1 MTKGKDDTHVQKH
14 RECVI
19 ILLYPIKGSN
29 MSIFNDP
36 KFYYNDLSQ
45 SIADGILKAL
55 KSGVSSSRTYALW
68 EYPIFIDA
76 EDDLIQWA
84 FDVQYAIDDDA
95 GFRSFDVWGS
105 AGFNEDYIPEVTFTI
120 VLPRGVS
127 LEDSNI
133 DYAELFGAVAHE
145 LHHTAQKNE
154 GICEYEWETNNKQVR
169 YYLNPTEIP
178 AFHIGFRAQCAL
190 SGADMETE
198 MRSYLSLQDIDNEET
213 ELIVG
218 AWMNPNFEIAEE
230 NLLG

>member
-1 MTKGKDDTHVQKH
+1 
-14 RECVI
+14 
-19 ILLYPIKGSN
+19 
-29 MSIFNDP
+29 MSIFKDP
-36 KFYYNDLSQ
+36 KFYYNDLSS
-45 SIADGILKAL
+45 SIADEILSAL
-55 KSGVSSSRTYALW
+55 KSGVTSSRAYALW

-76 EDDLIQWA
+76 EDDLIEWT
-84 FDVQYAIDDDA
+84 FDVQYVDDV
-95 GFRSFDVWGS
+95 GSRSFDVWAS

-120 VLPRGVS
+120 VLPRGAA

-145 LHHTAQKNE
+145 LHHIAQKNE
-154 GICEYEWETNNKQVR
+154 GTCEYEGETDNDQVR

-198 MRSYLSLQDIDNEET
+198 MRSYLLLQDIDTDET
-213 ELIVG
+213 ELIIG
-218 AWMNPNFEIAEE
+218 AWMNPSFEIAEE

>member
-1 MTKGKDDTHVQKH
+1 
-14 RECVI
+14 
-19 ILLYPIKGSN
+19 
-29 MSIFNDP
+29 MSIFKDP

-45 SIADGILKAL
+45 TIADEILSAL
-55 KSGVSSSRTYALW
+55 KSGVSSSRAYALW

-76 EDDLIQWA
+76 EDDLIEWT
-84 FDVQYAIDDDA
+84 FDVQYVDDV
-95 GFRSFDVWGS
+95 GSRLFDVWAS

-120 VLPRGVS
+120 VLPRGTA

-145 LHHTAQKNE
+145 LHHIAQKNE
-154 GICEYEWETNNKQVR
+154 GTCEYEGETDNDQVR

-198 MRSYLSLQDIDNEET
+198 MRSYLSGQEIDTDET
-213 ELIVG
+213 ELIIG
-218 AWMNPNFEIAEE
+218 AWMNPSFEIAQE
-230 NLLG
+230 NLLS

>member
-1 MTKGKDDTHVQKH
+1 MRAKNADTYYNTI
-14 RECVI
+14 VI
-19 ILLYPIKGSN
+19 NQRNN
-29 MSIFNDP
+29 MSIFKDP
-36 KFYYNDLSQ
+36 KFYYNDLSS
-45 SIADGILKAL
+45 SIADEILSAL
-55 KSGVSSSRTYALW
+55 KSGVSSSRAYALW

-76 EDDLIQWA
+76 EDDLIEWT
-84 FDVQYAIDDDA
+84 FDVQYVDDV
-95 GFRSFDVWGS
+95 GSRSFDVWAS

-120 VLPRGVS
+120 VLPRGAA

-145 LHHTAQKNE
+145 LHHIAQKNE
-154 GICEYEWETNNKQVR
+154 GTCEYEGETDNDQVR

-198 MRSYLSLQDIDNEET
+198 MRSYLLLQDIDTDET
-213 ELIVG
+213 ELIIG
-218 AWMNPNFEIAEE
+218 AWMNPSFEIAEE